1 MAEETAVAAVPPQDS
16 KRETIA
22 FFIGVAGWLV
32 PGLGHALFKMWG
44 RAGMCFLTVGI
55 LVILGAGVR
64 GHVFSSSVDDAFGRL
79 GFFSDLG
86 TGTLYLAARGLQT
99 NHARV

>member
-32 PGLGHALFKMWG
+32 PGLGHALLKMWG
-44 RAGMCFLTVGI
+44 RAVLSLVNVSLLGFLRAGI
-55 LVILGAGVR
+55 RGNVVILNGKD
-64 GHVFSSSVDDAFGRL
+64 FFDNL
-79 GFFSDLG
+79 CIFSDLG
-86 TGTLYLAARGLQT
+86 IWNFYIGASALVTYTECG
-99 NHARV
+99 